1 MRTAESPEKS
11 YTKKSSR
18 NMITVLEELDFHW
31 CEDVAIEV
39 VNLWEDGVPFEGI
52 VAHCE
57 RDPYEVVLL
66 LLQMARDGKIQ
77 IRAGGIFGS
86 SVR

>member
-11 YTKKSSR
+11 YTKKESR
-18 NMITVLEELDFHW
+18 NIITVLEELDFHW

-39 VNLWEDGVPFEGI
+39 IKMWENGVPFTDI
-52 VAHCE
+52 VEHCK

-86 SVR
+86 S